1 MNNTA
6 ISEAAAVTAI
16 RRQPVGYLDI
26 DLSSQAIAARSRPGQ
41 FVMLRLPGWR
51 DPLLPRPFDIVSAS
65 PRTGTFR
72 LIIKIVGR
80 ATGLLEALRVGDT
93 LEITGPLGKPIT
105 DFNCTSLALLVRG
118 CGAAAVL
125 AFLEETKKRGIATH
139 TILSAA
145 TAARFILKNEI
156 EAFSDRLILA
166 TDDGSAGEKALGST
180 ILKRLAGETKVDRI
194 YSCGGGPFYLPD
206 LRELDRSGRAPVW
219 LFLESYMACG
229 FGHCHGCAV
238 KKSGGGYSLV
248 CQDGPLF
255 KLADI
260 EEPCPIYQ

>member
-1 MNNTA
+1 VNNTV
-6 ISEAAAVTAI
+6 ISETAAVTAI
-16 RRQPVGYLDI
+16 RRQPAGYIDL
-26 DLSSQAIAARSRPGQ
+26 DLSSRAIATHSRPGQ
-41 FVMLRLPGWR
+41 FVMLRLPERR
-51 DPLLPRPFDIVSAS
+51 DPILPRPFDVVSTS

-72 LIIKIVGR
+72 LIIKIAGR
-80 ATGLLEALRVGDT
+80 ATVLLEALRAGDS

-105 DFNCTSLALLVRG
+105 DFTCASLALLVRG

-125 AFLEETKKRGIATH
+125 SFLEETKKRGIVTH
-139 TILSAA
+139 TILSAS
-145 TAARFILKNEI
+145 TAEKFILKNEI
-156 EAFSDRLILA
+156 EALSDRLILA

-180 ILKRLAGETKVDRI
+180 ILKRLVGESSVERI

-248 CQDGPLF
+248 CQDGPLY